1 LNKPTQTVWDVLTS
15 LKLTIVCLALLMVLV
30 VACTLAQVSMGTWGA
45 VEVYM
50 RSWIVW
56 SPLPGMLARP
66 FGLTGRSFPVFPGG
80 ALVGLVLMLNL
91 VAAQLKRLE
100 LSWKKAGLWIVHA
113 GLILLF
119 VGEFITGVYQVD
131 TRLAVEVGQT
141 VDFVES
147 PREHELV
154 VTDVTDPAVDDVY
167 GVPERLLAREGD
179 VEIPGTPITLRVRK
193 FYRNAVLANRGPADP
208 PSLATMGVGAM
219 VSARE
224 ATFEELKAMGPE
236 DERVNMTTAFVEP
249 LVGGKPIAGTWLVS
263 LGLGAPQSFTHQGRT
278 YTLGMRAR
286 RWYLPYT
293 VTLKEFRHDVYE
305 GTQIPKNF
313 SSLVRLQD
321 PRRKEDREVLIYMNQ
336 PLRYDGKAFYQ
347 ASFGKGDTLSIL
359 QVVENPGWLLPYIS
373 CILVGIGLIVHFGI
387 SLRRGL
393 RRRVDATPAEAT

>member
-1 LNKPTQTVWDVLTS
+1 LNKPATFVWDLLTS
-15 LKLTIVCLALLMVLV
+15 LKLTIVCLAILMVLV
-30 VACTLAQVSMGTWGA
+30 VACTLAQVKLGTWGA
-45 VEVYM
+45 VEIYM
-50 RSWIVW
+50 RGWLVW
-56 SPLPGMLARP
+56 SRLPGTHL
-66 FGLTGRSFPVFPGG
+66 SFPVFPGG
-80 ALVGLVLMLNL
+80 ALVGLVLMFNL
-91 VAAQLKRLE
+91 AAAQLKRLE
-100 LSWKKAGLWIVHA
+100 LSWKKAGLWITHA

-119 VGEFITGVYQVD
+119 IGEFVTGVYQVD

-167 GVPERLLAREGD
+167 GVSQQLLARHD
-179 VEIPGTPITLRVRK
+179 AVALPGTPVTLRVHR
-193 FYRNAVLANRGPADP
+193 FYRDAVLGNRGPVDP
-208 PSLATMGVGAM
+208 PSPATRGVGTQVA
-219 VSARE
+219 VRE
-224 ATFEELKAMGPE
+224 PTLEEQQQRGAE
-236 DERVNMTTAFVEP
+236 DERINLTSAFVEP
-249 LVGGKPIAGTWLVS
+249 VAGGRSYGTWLVS
-263 LGLGAPQSFTHQGRT
+263 MGLGAPQSFTHEGRT
-278 YTLGMRAR
+278 YTLGMRPR

-313 SSLVRLQD
+313 SSLVQLRD

-359 QVVENPGWLLPYIS
+359 QVVENPGWLLPYVS

-393 RRRVDATPAEAT
+393 RRRVDVEVAEATT

>member
-1 LNKPTQTVWDVLTS
+1 
-15 LKLTIVCLALLMVLV
+15 MVLV
-30 VACTLAQVSMGTWGA
+30 VGCTLAQVSMGTFGA

-50 RSWIVW
+50 RAWFVW
-56 SPLPGMLARP
+56 SRLPGTSL
-66 FGLTGRSFPVFPGG
+66 SFPVFPGG
-80 ALVGLVLMLNL
+80 ALVGLVLMVNL
-91 VAAQLKRLE
+91 VAAQLRRLE

-154 VTDVTDPAVDDVY
+154 VSDVTDPSADEVF
-167 GVPERLLAREGD
+167 GLSEGMLARGGT
-179 VEIPGTPITLRVRK
+179 VRLPGTPVELQVK
-193 FYRNAVLANRGPADP
+193 QFFLNARLGNRRPGDP
-208 PSLATMGVGAM
+208 PTLATAGVGPTLSAVEVPP
-219 VSARE
+219 VSND
-224 ATFEELKAMGPE
+224 EEL
-236 DERVNMTTAFVEP
+236 NLTTAFVEP
-249 LVGGKPIAGTWLVS
+249 VVSGVSQGTWLVS
-263 LGLGAPQSFTHQGRT
+263 NALREPQVFTFQGRT
-278 YTLGMRAR
+278 YQLLMRSR

-313 SSLVRLQD
+313 SSLVQLKD
-321 PRRKEDREVLIYMNQ
+321 PRRKEDREVLIFMNQ

-359 QVVENPGWLLPYIS
+359 QVVENPGWLLPYVS
-373 CILVGIGLIVHFGI
+373 CVLVGLGLIVHFSI
-387 SLRRGL
+387 ALRRGL
-393 RRRVDATPAEAT
+393 RRRVGVLEATT